1 MPWEQSRGMNDYD
14 IFREKVQGRNINPE
28 TLLATDYLNHFNE
41 VIMLLEMVPDMPDIL
56 EDCKEWRPKSY
67 QDHFRDS
74 SFSDKNL
81 AIEAYEHA
89 PAQYKIPF
97 EETLEQMNFIAVQSI
112 ERVDR
117 ALNDGEEDVAGERA
131 RTASRN
137 LQKLMDVASSIIHG
151 AQKTMGQSE
160 IDAMLDL

>member
-1 MPWEQSRGMNDYD
+1 MGDYD
-14 IFREKVQGRNINPE
+14 VFREKVQGRNINPE

-67 QDHFRDS
+67 QAHFRDS
-74 SFSDKNL
+74 SFSDKDL
-81 AIEAYEHA
+81 AIEGYEHA

-112 ERVDR
+112 ARVEQ
-117 ALNDGEEDVAGERA
+117 ALAEGNMDVGSERA
-131 RTASRN
+131 RAASRN

-151 AQKTMGQSE
+151 AQKTMHQSE